1 MKKSKQIIIGSALTA
16 LILSG
21 CSDGTSTQRRCV
33 DKDGKILADSD
44 CAHEEEMR
52 RRGYGGYP
60 GNWMLFNS
68 HYPSGP
74 YVAPSAPSHNWAWGG
89 AVSKNPGGTTILK
102 GGSSSMP
109 KSSGFSS
116 SFRGGSSSGTSVS
129 RGGFG
134 GSASAHSGG
143 FGG

>member
-1 MKKSKQIIIGSALTA
+1 MKRSKKIIIGSALTA
-16 LILSG
+16 LIMSG
-21 CSDGTSTQRRCV
+21 CGDGSSTQRHCI
-33 DKDGKILADSD
+33 GKNGEILADSD

-52 RRGYGGYP
+52 RRGYGGYG

-68 HYPSGP
+68 TYPSGP
-74 YVAPSAPSHNWAWGG
+74 YVAPSAPSRSWAWGG
-89 AVSKNPGGTTILK
+89 SVGRSPGGTTILS

-109 KSSGFSS
+109 KGSSFTS
-116 SFRGGSSSGTSVS
+116 SFRGGSSGMSVS

-134 GSASAHSGG
+134 GSGGAHAGG